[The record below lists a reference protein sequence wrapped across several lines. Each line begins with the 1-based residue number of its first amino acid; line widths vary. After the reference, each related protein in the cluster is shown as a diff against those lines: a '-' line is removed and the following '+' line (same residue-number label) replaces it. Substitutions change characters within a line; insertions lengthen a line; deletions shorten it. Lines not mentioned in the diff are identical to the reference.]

1 MLTVSDIAA
10 FPGLGLTTAGGAAGL
25 DREVSWLHVS
35 ELPDPTEW
43 LEGGE
48 FLLTTGIGLGR
59 TVAAQ
64 RRYVERLNEHGLAG
78 LGFGVGFG
86 FPEVPRGVVESADR
100 LGFPVLSVPY
110 EVPFV
115 AITKAA
121 FTRLAN
127 ERLEQLTDALEVHKH
142 LIAAIIER
150 RGLQRLLA
158 IVGGRLERSLALFD
172 ERERILAESH
182 SGPRRSFDDALE
194 FPIVLGD
201 ERVTLRASRNG
212 KTFGEHERL
221 VLQHGQTA
229 LAFELS
235 LRHAVSEAELRLAGD
250 LLDDLETRRLDERET
265 AHRFTAFGLRPE
277 GRYAALVAV
286 PRNRLS
292 GERLRRDVAEEL
304 ERHGVRYLST
314 ARPDRAAFLVEAEDE
329 QRVFALAHD
338 VLARQPEARIGVGR
352 PARGIA
358 LSQSLLEAKTALN
371 VNADGVASYRDLG
384 SLELLLGLPDEAL
397 HAYVAGVLGPATE
410 NAPLLDS
417 LRGLLE
423 AGCRWSDAADRLG
436 VHRHTLRYRM
446 DRFRE
451 LTGRHPDDPAQRMDL
466 WLAVKASDALAARNE
481 EVVR

>member
-1 MLTVSDIAA
+1 MLSVSDIAA
-10 FPGLGLTTAGGAAGL
+10 FPELGLTTAGGAAGL

-48 FLLTTGIGLGR
+48 FLLTTGIGLGK
-59 TVAAQ
+59 TAGAQ
-64 RRYVERLNEHGLAG
+64 RKYVRRLADHGLAG

-86 FPEVPRGVVESADR
+86 FGEVPRSVVEEADR

-115 AITKAA
+115 AITKTALR
-121 FTRLAN
+121 RLAN
-127 ERLEQLTDALEVHKH
+127 RRLEQLTDALEVHER

-150 RGLQRLLA
+150 RGLRRLLA
-158 IVGGRLERSLALFD
+158 IVGSHLECSLALED
-172 ERERILAESH
+172 EQGRLLAESH
-182 SGPRRSFDDALE
+182 SGPHRSFEDALE
-194 FPIVLGD
+194 VPVVLGD
-201 ERVTLRASRNG
+201 ERLTLRVSRNG
-212 KTFGEHERL
+212 TRFGDYERL
-221 VLQHGQTA
+221 VLHHGQTA
-229 LAFELS
+229 LALELS

-250 LLDDLETRRLDERET
+250 LLNDLESHRLDERET
-265 AHRFTAFGLRPE
+265 AHRFAAFGLRAE
-277 GRYAALVAV
+277 GRYAALLAV
-286 PRNRLS
+286 PRNGSS
-292 GERLRRDVAEEL
+292 GERLRREMADEL
-304 ERHGVRYLST
+304 ERHAVRYLST

-329 QRVFALAHD
+329 QQVLALAHD
-338 VLARQPEARIGVGR
+338 VLAREPHARIGVGR
-352 PARGIA
+352 PARGTA

-397 HAYVAGVLGPATE
+397 TAYVAGVLGPAAD

-423 AGCRWSDAADRLG
+423 AGCRWSEAAERLG

-446 DRFRE
+446 DRLRD
-451 LTGRHPDDPAQRMDL
+451 LTGRHPDEPAERMDL

-481 EVVR
+481 EVVQ